1 MHGVQFTTVIITTQK
16 PSVTSYIS
24 PSIAFK
30 PKIIN
35 LKERDADSVLVEI
48 DRKLKAGDYSSIN
61 LLEIIYLPLYGSE
74 SGKTTA
80 QLLDA
85 AIKLVPQVVTV
96 DKLKQRKLHDL
107 MVLLAGSHV
116 SDSELG
122 RILEAN
128 MINLENNAAVR
139 VLEKRG
145 RNIMAIE
152 IAQNMLHAGY
162 DYEDISRMTGLDV
175 DRIAE
180 LDSELQTR
188 VV

>member
-1 MHGVQFTTVIITTQK
+1 
-16 PSVTSYIS
+16 
-24 PSIAFK
+24 
-30 PKIIN
+30 
-35 LKERDADSVLVEI
+35 VLAEI

-74 SGKTTA
+74 SGKTTPE
-80 QLLDA
+80 LLDT
-85 AIKLVPQVVTV
+85 AIKLAPQVVKD
-96 DKLKQRKLHDL
+96 DKHKQRKLHDL

-116 SDSELG
+116 SDSELE

-139 VLEKRG
+139 VLENRGMNRG

-152 IAQNMLHAGY
+152 IAQNMLHAEYG
-162 DYEDISRMTGLDV
+162 YEDISKMTGLDV

-180 LDSELQTR
+180 LDSELQAK